1 MIDEKYKDILGYLE
15 TAVKIIEK
23 MGIRI
28 VELRDRYTKLSLPL
42 EPNLNHI
49 GTMYA
54 GSLFSLAE
62 FSGGVMFAVSF
73 DITKYFPIVKEMS
86 IRYRR
91 PAASAVTLEVS
102 LSLER
107 VEKIRAMAE
116 ENGKADYSMD
126 LELKDETGEVCG
138 IVHGTWQLRKV
149 EGAPAL

>member
-1 MIDEKYKDILGYLE
+1 
-15 TAVKIIEK
+15 VKIIEK

>member
-1 MIDEKYKDILGYLE
+1 MIDEKYKDIVGYLE

-23 MGIRI
+23 MGIKV

-62 FSGGVMFAVSF
+62 FSGGVMFAASF
-73 DITKYFPIVKEMS
+73 DITKYFPIVKEVS

-102 LSLER
+102 LSPER
-107 VEKIRAMAE
+107 VEEIRTMAE
-116 ENGKADYSMD
+116 ENGKADYSS
-126 LELKDETGEVCG
+126 
-138 IVHGTWQLRKV
+138 
-149 EGAPAL
+149 

>member
-23 MGIRI
+23 MGVTI

-62 FSGGVMFAVSF
+62 FSGGVMFAASF

-91 PAASAVTLEVS
+91 PAATAVTLEVS
-102 LSLER
+102 LSPER

-126 LELKDETGEVCG
+126 LELKDETGEVCS

>member
-1 MIDEKYKDILGYLE
+1 MIDEKYRDILGYLE

-23 MGIRI
+23 MGIKI
-28 VELRDRYTKLSLPL
+28 VELHDRSTKLSLPL

-62 FSGGVMFAVSF
+62 FSGGVMFAASF
-73 DITKYFPIVKEMS
+73 DIAKYFPIVKEMS

-91 PAASAVTLEVS
+91 PAATAVTLEVE
-102 LSLER
+102 LSPER
-107 VEKIRAMAE
+107 VEEIRAMAE
-116 ENGKADYSMD
+116 EKGKADYSMD
-126 LELKDETGEVCG
+126 LELKDETGEVCS

-149 EGAPAL
+149 EGAPAI

>member
-1 MIDEKYKDILGYLE
+1 
-15 TAVKIIEK
+15 
-23 MGIRI
+23 
-28 VELRDRYTKLSLPL
+28 LRDRYTKLSLPL

-73 DITKYFPIVKEMS
+73 DITKYFPIVKEVS

-91 PAASAVTLEVS
+91 PAASAVTLEVF
-102 LSLER
+102 LSPER
-107 VEKIRAMAE
+107 VEEIRAVAE

-126 LELKDETGEVCG
+126 LELKDEDGDICS
-138 IVHGTWQLRKV
+138 IVHGTWQLRKAEV
-149 EGAPAL
+149 APAV

>member
-1 MIDEKYKDILGYLE
+1 MIDEKYKEILGYLE